1 MNKIKLKN
9 EKTYNISSSSTELEI
24 IINANSIDELK
35 QIYEEFNDYNLS
47 KYEILNDSVMVNA
60 IYINKRLKCIDN
72 VHEVEDGI
80 SITVKLSN
88 IDNTELRIRNLELKI
103 DELIEK
109 RDLLPNNITTEIFTE

>member
-47 KYEILNDSVMVNA
+47 KYEILNDSDMVNA

>member
-9 EKTYNISSSSTELEI
+9 GKTYNISSSSTELEI

-47 KYEILNDSVMVNA
+47 KYEILNDSDMVNA